1 MTQSLPAPGDVTRAF
16 AFSLPTHIE
25 FALGAAGRVAE
36 FTATFGARPLVVTDP
51 GVLGAGLVE
60 PVLMSLR
67 APGMDPALFSEVEAN
82 PRVET
87 VERAADLGLEHGA
100 DVIVAIGGGSAIDTA
115 KGVSAVLASGGHVL
129 DYEGWDAVP
138 GPGTPIVAVPT
149 TSGTGSEVTIWSV
162 ITDPA
167 RSCKTALGSVHIA
180 PRVALVDPAL
190 TVTMP
195 AHVTTTTGMD
205 ALTHAIEAYTARC
218 SNVVSDALALRAMEL
233 ATQHLER
240 ATEYP
245 DDLEA
250 RSGMMLAS
258 LLAGIAFGNSDTAA
272 VHSMA
277 EALGGLLD
285 VAHGLANAIFLPYV
299 VAHNQPAAP
308 DKTARIGLA
317 LGFHSGGL
325 PVDEACAATVDGL
338 FQMLQRYRIP
348 GLIET
353 GVTEQHLPALAAL
366 AQANLGTP
374 DNPVEMNQESFRAL
388 FERALHG
395 DGREGR
401 AG

>member
-1 MTQSLPAPGDVTRAF
+1 MTQNPPAPGDPTRAF

-25 FALGAAGRVAE
+25 FALGAAGRAAE
-36 FTATFGARPLVVTDP
+36 FTATFGTRPLVITDP
-51 GVLGAGLVE
+51 GVLEAGLVE
-60 PVLMSLR
+60 PVLASLR
-67 APGMDPALFSEVEAN
+67 AAGIEPTVFSTVEAN

-87 VERAADLGLEHGA
+87 VERAAGVGLEFGA
-100 DVIVAIGGGSAIDTA
+100 DVIVAVGGGSAIDTA
-115 KGVSAVLASGGHVL
+115 KGVSAVLAFGGHVL

-138 GPGTPIVAVPT
+138 GPGTPLVAIPT

-180 PRVALVDPAL
+180 PRVALLDPAL

-218 SNVVSDALALRAMEL
+218 SNPVSDALALRAMEL
-233 ATQHLER
+233 VSQHLER
-240 ATEYP
+240 ATEHP

-258 LLAGIAFGNSDTAA
+258 LLAGIAFGNADTAA

-325 PVDEACAATVDGL
+325 PVDEAGAATIQGL
-338 FQMLQRYRIP
+338 FQMVQRYRIP
-348 GLIET
+348 GLAET
-353 GVTEQHLPALAAL
+353 GVSEQHLPALAAL

-374 DNPVEMNQESFRAL
+374 DNPVDMTQESFQML
-388 FERALHG
+388 FELALHG
-395 DGREGR
+395 DDRGGRSG
-401 AG
+401 

>member
-1 MTQSLPAPGDVTRAF
+1 MMRNLAAPGDPTRSF

-25 FALGAAGRVAE
+25 FALGASGRVAE
-36 FTATFGARPLVVTDP
+36 FAATLGTRALVVTDP
-51 GVLGAGLVE
+51 GVVGAGLVE
-60 PVLMSLR
+60 PVLASLR
-67 APGMDPALFSEVEAN
+67 AGGMDPVLFADVEAN

-87 VERAADLGLEHGA
+87 VERAAAIGLEWGA

-115 KGVSAVLASGGHVL
+115 KGVSAMLTFGGHVL

-138 GPGTPIVAVPT
+138 GPATPIVAIPT
-149 TSGTGSEVTIWSV
+149 TAGTGSEVTIWSV

-218 SNVVSDALALRAMEL
+218 SNAVSDALALRAMEL
-233 ATQHLER
+233 VNQHLER
-240 ATEYP
+240 ATEHP

-308 DKTARIGLA
+308 EKTARIGLA

-348 GLIET
+348 GLAET
-353 GVTEQHLPALAAL
+353 GVTEQHLPVLAEL

-374 DNPVEMNQESFRAL
+374 DNPVEMDQESFLTL
-388 FERALHG
+388 FEQALRG
-395 DGREGR
+395 SDTEGR
-401 AG
+401 SE